1 MDCTL
6 AIRRIVTKLV
16 IDRIVACDLKVIPIL
31 WQKQIGAGF
40 RLTEIC
46 GVIVP
51 LTKLEKERHLSE
63 SASSALFDMMDMF
76 VETLLASGEVLRSG
90 PQEITS
96 LLDSLRRTSYRPNPA
111 FVFTLNR
118 C

>member
-1 MDCTL
+1 M
-6 AIRRIVTKLV
+6 TKLV

-40 RLTEIC
+40 RLREIC

-51 LTKLEKERHLSE
+51 LTKLQKERHLT
-63 SASSALFDMMDMF
+63 SSALFDMMDMF